1 MRNFNN
7 HLEEFERFSEEY
19 LPEEKEVLVLT
30 DNSSAGGGKFY
41 NAWEISQYFLAYVDV
56 ESGEL
61 KKGDGRLQWLVS
73 EEENKVNSLG
83 YPYNFEKM
91 SIYHLKVRELID
103 KSVPEGCIRA
113 MGNCL
118 MVVEVLGKTEEPRL
132 EEIKEAYLAPV
143 TLSHD
148 KLGDFDLDRR
158 FSWFKGEI
166 TWREKEI
173 KALLEVD
180 TENQKTW
187 HKALENLAFIVEN
200 QDKFDKEWREFSAK
214 ELTELANDWAEEGTP
229 SISEEEFAKRLEIS
243 SITIYSN
250 GNYTIYYN
258 DDDLFYGHSIEI
270 DGNIEKGIEYANM
283 VG

>member
-19 LPEEKEVLVLT
+19 FPEEKEVLVLT

-41 NAWEISQYFLAYVDV
+41 NAWEISQDFLAYINIS
-56 ESGEL
+56 SGEL
-61 KKGDGRLQWLVS
+61 KKGKGSLHWLVS
-73 EEENKVNSLG
+73 EEQQKEFSSA
-83 YPYNFEKM
+83 YPYFFEKTT
-91 SIYHLKVRELID
+91 IYYLRVRELID
-103 KSVPEGCIRA
+103 KSVPVGFHEA

-118 MVVEVLGKTEEPRL
+118 MVVEVLGKTEESRL
-132 EEIKEAYLAPV
+132 SEIKEAYLTPV

-148 KLGDFDLDRR
+148 KLGDFKLNRR
-158 FSWFKGEI
+158 FSWFEGNI
-166 TWREKEI
+166 TWRQE
-173 KALLEVD
+173 KALVYLEVD
-180 TENQKTW
+180 TEEQETW
-187 HKALENLAFIVEN
+187 HKALGNLSFIVEY
-200 QDKFDKEWREFSAK
+200 QDRFDKEWREFSAK
-214 ELTELANDWAEEGTP
+214 ELTELANDWAEEETP
-229 SISEEEFAKRLEIS
+229 TLTEEEFAQRLEIS